1 MDLRRIPNPTGRRPH
16 WQIRRQ
22 IGIGRPQGFVK
33 PNAPRVRLVTT
44 GRQTMGMHLLGA
56 DTPFS
61 QGISTGI
68 RLLLLE
74 ENSFVSEQDL
84 VDALRVRVI
93 GADDEVAREAGAIA
107 WAITW
112 LHPLALGFFVFG
124 LCANHGWFDGN
135 DSDDYVSR
143 LLRVTPHNHAREA

>member
-1 MDLRRIPNPTGRRPH
+1 
-16 WQIRRQ
+16 
-22 IGIGRPQGFVK
+22 
-33 PNAPRVRLVTT
+33 
-44 GRQTMGMHLLGA
+44 MHLLGA

-61 QGISTGI
+61 QGLSTGI

-84 VDALRVRVI
+84 VDALRVRVF
-93 GADDEVAREAGAIA
+93 GADDAVAREAASIA

-124 LCANHGWFDGN
+124 LCANHGWFDGH

-143 LLRVTPHNHAREA
+143 LLRVTPSNHAREALALYSKYQANEADGGAAVIKGFGIESLQDFEEGVFGQA

>member
-1 MDLRRIPNPTGRRPH
+1 
-16 WQIRRQ
+16 
-22 IGIGRPQGFVK
+22 
-33 PNAPRVRLVTT
+33 
-44 GRQTMGMHLLGA
+44 MGMQLLAA
-56 DTPFS
+56 DSPFS
-61 QGISTGI
+61 QGLSTGI

-84 VDALRVRVI
+84 VEALRVRVI
-93 GADDEVAREAGAIA
+93 GADDEIAREAASIA

-124 LCANHGWFDGN
+124 LCANHGWFDGH

-143 LLRVTPHNHAREA
+143 LLRVTPSNHAREALALYSKYQANEADGGAAVIKGFGIESLQDFEEGVFGQA

>member
-1 MDLRRIPNPTGRRPH
+1 
-16 WQIRRQ
+16 
-22 IGIGRPQGFVK
+22 
-33 PNAPRVRLVTT
+33 
-44 GRQTMGMHLLGA
+44 MGMQLLAA
-56 DTPFS
+56 DSPFS
-61 QGISTGI
+61 QGLATGI

-84 VDALRVRVI
+84 VEALRVRVI
-93 GADDEVAREAGAIA
+93 GADDEVAREAASIA

-124 LCANHGWFDGN
+124 LCANHGWFDGH

-143 LLRVTPHNHAREA
+143 LLRVTPSNHAREALALYSKYQANEADGGAAVIKGFGIESLQDFEEGVFGQA

>member
-1 MDLRRIPNPTGRRPH
+1 MS
-16 WQIRRQ
+16 
-22 IGIGRPQGFVK
+22 
-33 PNAPRVRLVTT
+33 
-44 GRQTMGMHLLGA
+44 MHLLGA

-61 QGISTGI
+61 QGLSTGI

-84 VDALRVRVI
+84 VEALRVRVI
-93 GADDEVAREAGAIA
+93 GADDEIAREAGAIA

-124 LCANHGWFDGN
+124 LCANHGWFDGH

-143 LLRVTPHNHAREA
+143 LLRVTPANHAREALALYSKYQANEADGGAAVIKGFGIESLQDFEEGVFGQA